1 MDKRDKLLI
10 PAVMVLLIATLYS
23 CGGGNDSQVADGGIG
38 GTGVTQGRVSGFGS
52 IFVNGIEFNTDMA
65 NFTVND
71 ANGTQD
77 DLGIGM
83 VVRISGTR
91 DQAAGTGE
99 AESVEYHSLLE
110 GVIERND
117 IALDNTL
124 TIMDQIITVNLDTVY
139 ENHIDATLLAD
150 LPTNSVVE
158 VSGFTDGAG
167 AILATR
173 IEVKSLGWA
182 GDKLEVSGVVSNI
195 SGNRFQIGNLTIDA
209 SNALPIPAEGTLV
222 EVEGNSFSGDVF
234 EADAIEIK
242 GDGSAVVAEDG
253 HKVEIEGQITVALD
267 DQDRFTLNGQVVDA
281 SSTPFSGA
289 SSTLTVGRIV
299 EVEGVMN
306 GEVLLAEEIEL
317 EAEESE
323 KGEIA
328 GIIGVGNVDV
338 SAGTVT
344 LLGRTIKVD
353 NSTIME
359 NDLENES
366 TFTLSQLISSD
377 YLEAKVFFDN
387 GDLVASKL
395 ELDTPPGNH
404 NAEIEGIPEFIDAST
419 IRIFGITVDTSGV
432 GYSFSPERIE
442 VEGNFVNDVLIA
454 SRIEVED
461 DDD

>member
-454 SRIEVED
+454 SRIEVEED
-461 DDD
+461 DD

>member
-71 ANGTQD
+71 VNGTQD

-432 GYSFSPERIE
+432 DYSFSPERIE
-442 VEGNFVNDVLIA
+442 VQGNFVDDVLIA

-461 DDD
+461 DD

>member
-1 MDKRDKLLI
+1 MI